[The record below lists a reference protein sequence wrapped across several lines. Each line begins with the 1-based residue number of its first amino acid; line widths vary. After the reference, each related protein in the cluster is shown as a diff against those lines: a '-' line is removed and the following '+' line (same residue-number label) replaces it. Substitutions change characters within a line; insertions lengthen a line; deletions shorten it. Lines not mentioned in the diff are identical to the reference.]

1 MQASPVPGDC
11 VAVLSVREA
20 VSQSTGRFPTYCEP
34 REVGCFSMVGE
45 QPCWVD
51 GAAMLKYLRMPSSPD
66 QLRWDLNR
74 GYETAVRWDLLKGKK
89 IHNLLRWLAY
99 QASNPAAEPGP
110 ERPFVQAPPLQQSLL
125 ADTDFVCGRGTL
137 ARIACTPYD
146 KRNDWRLVACRHR
159 GTIFLCS
166 SLTDAY
172 RQLRLDDKADPER
185 DRPAYWGY
193 KFEQFMAASETSDT
207 DGSSSTA
214 GYIELKTLCPE
225 RQAHSFHRFKLLRWW
240 AQSFFAGTPQVI
252 CGFRDKQGI
261 VHFVKEFNV
270 REMPRDCKGLWSD
283 AVCLN
288 FTDQVLSFIKR
299 HVNED
304 NPEEFYVFQYVP
316 SSDKV
321 VCTHLTEPGEFAF
334 MPTWYLEPHDAKQR
348 VSRHG
353 EPSVRLCDKCN
364 VDVALHSDLQ

>member
-1 MQASPVPGDC
+1 
-11 VAVLSVREA
+11 
-20 VSQSTGRFPTYCEP
+20 
-34 REVGCFSMVGE
+34 
-45 QPCWVD
+45 
-51 GAAMLKYLRMPSSPD
+51 MLKYLRMPSSPD

-99 QASNPAAEPGP
+99 QASNPAAKPGP

-193 KFEQFMAASETSDT
+193 KFEQFMAASEPGGEPNVQAMVNEREACHIVVRSRLASHSLLVAAQVDCADHPALERCKQNKRM

-214 GYIELKTLCPE
+214 GYIELKTLCLE

-299 HVNED
+299 HVTED

-348 VSRHG
+348 VCRRG
-353 EPSVRLCDKCN
+353 ESSVRLCGKCN